1 MSYTIA
7 RYALWILLSIPVIA
21 LGFGL
26 CGDLM
31 NGILQESR
39 DKKAKRDAKAAKDQQ
54 RRKALRPECDSS
66 GSQSHIQ
73 WNKYL

>member
-7 RYALWILLSIPVIA
+7 RYALWILLCIPVIV

-31 NGILQESR
+31 NSILQESR
-39 DKKAKRDAKAAKDQQ
+39 EKKAKKDANAANDQQ
-54 RRKALRPECDSS
+54 RRSFEEEYRKSRDS
-66 GSQSHIQ
+66 GV
-73 WNKYL
+73 L

>member
-7 RYALWILLSIPVIA
+7 RYALWILLSIPVIV

-39 DKKAKRDAKAAKDQQ
+39 DKKAKKDAKLAKEQQ
-54 RRKALRPECDSS
+54 RKSFEEEYRRSRDS
-66 GSQSHIQ
+66 G
-73 WNKYL
+73 L

>member
-7 RYALWILLSIPVIA
+7 RYALWIRLSIPVIA

-54 RRKALRPECDSS
+54 RRSFEEEYRRSRDS
-66 GSQSHIQ
+66 G
-73 WNKYL
+73 L